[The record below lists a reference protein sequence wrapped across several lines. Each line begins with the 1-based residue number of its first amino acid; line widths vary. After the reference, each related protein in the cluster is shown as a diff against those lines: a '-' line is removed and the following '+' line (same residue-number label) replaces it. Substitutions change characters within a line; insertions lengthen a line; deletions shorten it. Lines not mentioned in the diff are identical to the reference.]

1 MATFDHKL
9 LTPPR
14 AARAR
19 ARKGYRDWIARHP
32 VVTFFVGA
40 YTFSWLLWLAPAFGL
55 RGPAGAVLLYAG
67 VFGPALVAATLTRL
81 SGGSLR
87 AWFGELVRFRASARW
102 YAVVIGFP
110 ILLVAA
116 TVGAFLVT
124 GGAIDTSLLGER
136 LVGYL
141 PLLIIWT
148 LAGVGEEPGW
158 RGFALPRL
166 QERLSPIGATLVLGV
181 LWALWHL
188 PLLAA
193 ADEPSHGL
201 DALPLVGVTLLM
213 LVGIVGYAFFYT
225 FLWNRTRSVWLAIL
239 LHGSLSAAIGAFIL
253 LPSDDQVGGTYAHL
267 QAVTVGVLAVAV
279 LVLVRVTRGRL
290 GLEGHQTTRGP
301 RSSRRRTRGRLP
313 IHAVI
318 AVLALAV
325 GAAVA
330 GSARAASSE
339 LGASTSARIDRFVEE
354 QMDARQVPGFA
365 LAIVRGSEVV
375 HARGFGSADG
385 SGRPVTVDTP
395 FVLGSVTKSFTALAV
410 MQLVDAGKVSLEA
423 PVAQY
428 VPELR
433 LADGAER
440 RITVRQLLNQTSG
453 IPGLAGG
460 RLLRSVGDG
469 TLEDAARELEGTELS
484 APPGTR
490 FEYAN
495 GNYVLLGLVIERA
508 SGESYGDYVQRHI
521 FAPLGMRNSFAS
533 LEAAKAAGLAVGHRY
548 WFGFPVAHGPTSP
561 DAVRPAGYLMSSA
574 ADMAR
579 YLAMYLSGGVLG
591 GRRIVS
597 RQALE
602 TMLTP
607 AGVGHLGPWADGQE
621 TRDAMGWFVGG
632 PWQEA
637 ALLHPGRDPDS
648 SAMIVLLPRQRLAV
662 VTLANANNELP
673 LPGGA
678 SELQRT
684 PRGVVSLLLGEEPE
698 TGTTLT
704 RLYIVFDT
712 IVALALVALG
722 WALTRLLRRRDRA
735 VTGLRRLV
743 ALARGTGEIAVGAL
757 LLAAPALSGYGYA
770 GALLWT
776 PDLTVVL
783 LVAGGL
789 LALMGATR
797 IVLRLRAPS
806 AAGAEIPASDR
817 AATAPAATTSA
828 GSTAPSPLACPSRPL
843 RRPGRDPRRSE
854 RSPTRTRERQ

>member
-1 MATFDHKL
+1 MATFDHRL
-9 LTPPR
+9 QTSST
-14 AARAR
+14 AALGRT
-19 ARKGYRDWIARHP
+19 RKGFRDWIACHP

-87 AWFGELVRFRASARW
+87 AWIGELVRFRASPRW
-102 YAVVIGFP
+102 YALVIGFP

-124 GGAIDTSLLGER
+124 GGAIETSLLGER
-136 LVGYL
+136 LAGYL

-181 LWALWHL
+181 LWAVWHL

-213 LVGIVGYAFFYT
+213 LAAIVGYAFFYT

-267 QAVTVGVLAVAV
+267 QAVTVALLAVAV
-279 LVLVRVTRGRL
+279 LVLVRATRGRL
-290 GLEGHQTTRGP
+290 GLAEPETPEGP
-301 RSSRRRTRGRLP
+301 RSSRRRTRRRLP
-313 IHAVI
+313 VHAVI
-318 AVLALAV
+318 ALLALAV
-325 GAAVA
+325 GAAIA
-330 GSARAASSE
+330 GSARASGPQ
-339 LGASTSARIDRFVEE
+339 LGPATTARVDRFVEE

-385 SGRPVTVDTP
+385 SGRTVTVDTP

-410 MQLVDAGKVSLEA
+410 MQLVDAGEVSLEA
-423 PVAQY
+423 PVSRY
-428 VPELR
+428 VPELG

-453 IPGLAGG
+453 MPGLAGG

-469 TLEDAARELEGTELS
+469 TLEDAARELDGTKLS

-508 SGESYGDYVQRHI
+508 SGESYGDYVQRYI

-533 LEAAKAAGLAVGHRY
+533 PEAAKAAGLAVGHRY

-561 DAVRPAGYLMSSA
+561 EAVRPAGYLMSSA

-579 YLAMYLSGGVLG
+579 YLAMYLNGGVLD

-597 RQALE
+597 REALE
-602 TMLTP
+602 TMLAP
-607 AGVGHLGPWADGQE
+607 VGASHLGPWADGQE
-621 TRDAMGWFVGG
+621 TRYAMGWFVGG
-632 PWQEA
+632 PWQEP

-678 SELQRT
+678 SSLQRI

-712 IVALALVALG
+712 IVALAFVALG

-735 VTGLRRLV
+735 LTRLRRLV
-743 ALARGTGEIAVGAL
+743 ALARGAGEIVVGAL

-806 AAGAEIPASDR
+806 AAGADIRVSDR
-817 AATAPAATTSA
+817 AATAPAAPTSA
-828 GSTAPSPLACPSRPL
+828 GSTASSPL
-843 RRPGRDPRRSE
+843 RRPPRRSQQPRRAE
-854 RSPTRTRERQ
+854 RSPTRTRERH